1 MNPNL
6 IEDVL
11 HLLADMADYREDILE
26 ELEESE
32 QEIVLDALRE
42 VGQSAALAQNEAD
55 LIALYDTIYRIAAA
69 TEALKEF
76 LPRQVDEKPQA
87 KGVDDEV
94 AEEAEKR
101 GIKSEHIRQH
111 ADYIHN
117 NLYVFVTDS
126 PPGPAQVTPSSP
138 SGESLGSRLLQ
149 ILRRFKSRN
158 SS

>member
-1 MNPNL
+1 MNANL
-6 IEDVL
+6 MEDVR
-11 HLLADMADYREDILE
+11 HLLADMADYREEILE

-55 LIALYDTIYRIAAA
+55 LIALYDTIYRIA
-69 TEALKEF
+69 TGTQALKEF

-101 GIKSEHIRQH
+101 RLKSEHIRQH
-111 ADYIHN
+111 TDYIENH
-117 NLYVFVTDS
+117 LLDFLSDS
-126 PPGPAQVTPSSP
+126 RPAPARPSSP
-138 SGESLGSRLLQ
+138 SSESLTSRLSQ
-149 ILRRFKSRN
+149 ILRRFSFNSRN
-158 SS
+158 S